1 VHVCL
6 RYKLSGGAKLSITAA
21 LMNGAWLGANAPGYL
36 HFKAAL
42 REPRAVQESLLNWY
56 LRSNRQT
63 VFGIKHQFQTIRSA
77 REYQE
82 RVPLSTYDDYT
93 DAINRI
99 ASGGQDVLTSSRVR
113 LFEPTSG
120 STRGAKLIPF
130 THQLQE
136 EIRRAVAPWIVD
148 LARSQPTLIGG
159 PAYWSI
165 SPVTELS
172 VSNDSKIPIGFDTDS
187 AYLGGWFQSLVNR
200 TLVQCHD
207 LRCVSDIDEFRR
219 RTLLRLLAARD
230 LRLVSVWHPTFLT
243 LLLEALVSTWPS
255 LLTSLREGLP
265 GDGAAKAM
273 APCLRRAAELEGADP
288 ERPMTIWPE
297 LKVISCWGDAQAS
310 TLLSDL
316 RERFPNVRIQPK
328 GLIATEAFVS
338 VPFQQHYPLA
348 VRSHF
353 FEFIDDA
360 GSAKFLW
367 ELKESN
373 CYSVVVTTGGGLYR
387 YLLRDRIRVTG
398 FLDRTPSIRFIGKE
412 DGISDLYGE
421 KLSDSFIAE
430 ILARLLPEFAPETRF
445 SLLAPEYER
454 RAARYVLF
462 IDSLA
467 NRPAEFADR
476 LESEL
481 RGNPHYAYCAH
492 LGQLLPATIAP
503 IERGSDRLYLAKL
516 QADGAR
522 LGNIKPTAL
531 SSATNWR
538 KTFLARR
545 L

>member
-1 VHVCL
+1 MHVCL
-6 RYKLSGGAKLSITAA
+6 RYKLSEGAKLSITAA

-172 VSNDSKIPIGFDTDS
+172 VSSDSKIPIGFDTDS

-481 RGNPHYAYCAH
+481 RENPHYAYCAH

>member
-1 VHVCL
+1 
-6 RYKLSGGAKLSITAA
+6 
-21 LMNGAWLGANAPGYL
+21 
-36 HFKAAL
+36 
-42 REPRAVQESLLNWY
+42 

-63 VFGIKHQFQTIRSA
+63 VFGIKHHFQTIHSA

-82 RVPLSTYDDYT
+82 RVPLSTYEDYIG
-93 DAINRI
+93 AISLI
-99 ASGGQDVLTSSRVR
+99 TGGGKDVLTSSRVR

-130 THQLQE
+130 TNQLQE

-148 LARSQPTLIGG
+148 LARSEPALIGG

-165 SPVTELS
+165 SPVADLS
-172 VSNDSKIPIGFDTDS
+172 DSSESKIPVGFETDS
-187 AYLGGWFQSLVNR
+187 AYLGGWFQSLVNK
-200 TLVQCHD
+200 TLIQCDD
-207 LRCVSDIDEFRR
+207 LRRVSNIEEFRR
-219 RTLLRLLAARD
+219 RTLLRLLAARN
-230 LRLVSVWHPTFLT
+230 LRLISVWHPTFLT
-243 LLLEALVSTWPS
+243 LLLETLVSSWPR
-255 LLTSLREGLP
+255 LLSSLRNGLP
-265 GDGAAKAM
+265 GQGAAKAM
-273 APCLRRAAELEGADP
+273 APCLRRAAELERADP
-288 ERPMTIWPE
+288 RQPMTIWPE

-310 TLLSDL
+310 SLLRDL
-316 RERFPNVRIQPK
+316 SERFPNVRIQPK

-338 VPFQQHYPLA
+338 VPFQGLHPVA

-367 ELKESN
+367 ELEEAK

-387 YLLRDRIRVTG
+387 YRLRDRIRVTG
-398 FLDRTPSIRFIGKE
+398 FLEQTPSIRFIGKE
-412 DGISDLYGE
+412 DGVSDLYGE

-430 ILARLLPEFAPETRF
+430 ILTRLLPEFAPETRF
-445 SLLAPEYER
+445 SLLAPEHEG
-454 RAARYVLF
+454 RATRYVLF

-467 NRPAEFADR
+467 SRPLEFAER

-481 RGNPHYAYCAH
+481 RGNPHYAYCVH

-531 SSATNWR
+531 SAAMNWR
-538 KTFLARR
+538 QTFSAKQM
-545 L
+545 

>member
-1 VHVCL
+1 M
-6 RYKLSGGAKLSITAA
+6 SITAA
-21 LMNGAWLGANAPGYL
+21 LLNGAWLGANARGYL

-42 REPRAVQESLLNWY
+42 RNPRAVQESLLGWY
-56 LRSNRQT
+56 LRSNRPT
-63 VFGIKHQFQTIRSA
+63 AFGIKHRFQTIRSA

-82 RVPLSTYDDYT
+82 RVPLSTYEDYA

-99 ASGGQDVLTSSRVR
+99 AAGGQEVLSSSRVR

-130 THQLQE
+130 TNQLQA

-148 LARSQPTLIGG
+148 LARSEPTLIGG

-165 SPVTELS
+165 SPVTDLS
-172 VSNDSKIPIGFDTDS
+172 DSSESKIPVGFETDS
-187 AYLGGWFQSLVNR
+187 AYLGGGFQSLVNK
-200 TLVQCHD
+200 TLVQCDD
-207 LRCVSDIDEFRR
+207 LRRVSDIEEFRR

-230 LRLVSVWHPTFLT
+230 LRLISVWHPTFLT
-243 LLLEALVSTWPS
+243 LLLEALVSSWPR
-255 LLTSLREGLP
+255 LLSALRLGLP
-265 GDGAAKAM
+265 GEGAAKAM
-273 APCLRRAAELEGADP
+273 APCLRRADELEGADP

-310 TLLSDL
+310 SLLPDL
-316 RERFPNVRIQPK
+316 SERFPNVRIQPK
-328 GLIATEAFVS
+328 GLISTEAFVS
-338 VPFQQHYPLA
+338 VPFQGHYPLA

-360 GSAKFLW
+360 GCAKFLW
-367 ELKESN
+367 ELKEAN

-387 YLLRDRIRVTG
+387 YRLRDRIRVTG
-398 FLDRTPSIRFIGKE
+398 FLEHTPSIQFIGKE

-445 SLLAPEYER
+445 SLLAPEYEG

-467 NRPAEFADR
+467 NRPAEFSER
-476 LESEL
+476 LESQL

-492 LGQLLPATIAP
+492 LGQLLPAIVAS

-531 SSATNWR
+531 SAATNWR
-538 KTFLARR
+538 QIFSAH
-545 L
+545 